1 MSRRSY
7 QQYCGLAEALDLLGE
22 RWTLLIVRDLLTGPK
37 RYTDL
42 HTRLVGIG
50 TGLLSE
56 RLRELESAGVIEKTV
71 LPPPAAS
78 TVYQL
83 TENGEDLRP
92 VLFGLIRWG
101 SKRLGE
107 PGESQA
113 IDAESFALALGARLE
128 SKLTGVSGLY
138 EFKVDDQPI
147 RVQIDQGRITVAATE
162 TRAPDATITTDTSTL
177 VALNA
182 GTRMLTDALAAGDI
196 SGDGDPEAIGALIT
210 AFAE

>member
-7 QQYCGLAEALDLLGE
+7 QQYCGLAESLDLLGE

-42 HTRLVGIG
+42 HARLTGIG

-56 RLRELESAGVIEKTV
+56 RLRDLESAGVIQKAV

-78 TVYQL
+78 TVYEL
-83 TENGEDLRP
+83 TQSGEELRP
-92 VLFGLIRWG
+92 MLFGLIRWG

-107 PGESQA
+107 PGENQA

-128 SKLTGVSGLY
+128 SKLTGINGLF
-138 EFKVDDQPI
+138 EFNVDGRPI
-147 RVQIDQGRITVAATE
+147 RLHINDGRITVAASQT
-162 TRAPDATITTDTSTL
+162 ASPLATITTDTATL

-182 GTRMLTDALAAGDI
+182 GTRSLSDALARGDI
-196 SGDGDPEAIGALIT
+196 AGAGDPEAIGALIT